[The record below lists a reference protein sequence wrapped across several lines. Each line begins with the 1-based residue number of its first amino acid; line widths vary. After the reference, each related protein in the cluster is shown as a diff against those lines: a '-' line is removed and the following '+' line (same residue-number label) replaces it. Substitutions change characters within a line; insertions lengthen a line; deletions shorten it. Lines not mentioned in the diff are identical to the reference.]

1 MSKGIYKMPDD
12 FDIGGF
18 TKALGTSAEPTRP
31 QQTKNYISDELLN
44 SLKRVESGKDP
55 YAVNKETKAMGPY
68 QFMPDTAAMLHR
80 QGVKFNPFDEE
91 QAREAARH
99 YLNTLVEKNGGDVNK
114 ALAQYGGFVTKDP
127 SKYVSNV
134 LSGQQAPQQTQQS
147 SQTQQAPQSGEF
159 DLGGFDKALSTETT
173 PEQLKTQLTQKQ
185 TSAQQTTKEG
195 KPLTAKEK
203 SNLQLKQ
210 MFGENET
217 LGSFGA
223 GLGRNIS
230 TGVGALEQLVG
241 KGVEQFAPETGKA
254 IQTHAL
260 QNIQKAKELT
270 QADIERNPN
279 AAMAGEMTG
288 FVVNPV
294 NKLIPGFGG
303 PAQSVLGG
311 VAKGAG
317 QGAAANV
324 LTTPVLD
331 ENKPFTTQKLEQG
344 TVGAVFGGT
353 FGGALKVATS
363 AIGSGLEKISQLG
376 GKILPPEQATTTATN
391 LIKQSG
397 IDQAKVTPIFYNGLV
412 EQAKQALQTGNL
424 NQFKAYAKNAS
435 DFESLPIKVPYLK
448 GQVTRDP
455 MQYAIEQNLRGIEGV
470 GEPIQ
475 AIMKQANTAMLQNL
489 DAFGAKNA
497 QPVVDSGNFLRNTLR
512 NADEIDATKVREAY
526 QRFKDSTGKD
536 IEVPLSGL
544 AQDYARVV
552 KDYGRS
558 TLPEGVK
565 NNLESLGLMK
575 GKQLKVTTI
584 EDAEN
589 LIKNINQNYDK
600 AKPVQ
605 ANALDQLRRS
615 VENTIKE
622 AGANLP
628 GEAGAVAREARQV
641 ASERFKTIESIPAL
655 RDALKGKEPDK
666 FVQNHILQGNVNEI
680 TKMVNYLQKN
690 SPETL
695 AQLRSDVLGVIKNR
709 VTNNVSEAN
718 AQFSQAGLKHFIA
731 DGSASLSRL
740 ERFLSPEQ
748 INGLKALNRVAEN
761 IHVEPVA
768 SAVNRSNTAAQA
780 ANLVK
785 KTINSG
791 ALNDLLGYAAG
802 VKFPVIGGL
811 ISAGGKALQQ
821 SGQASKASGLVE
833 QAINPQALPPSTPL
847 NMLGKPGALGAGT
860 AKSIIEQRNREYEQ
874 QNR

>member
-1 MSKGIYKMPDD
+1 MPDD

-18 TKALGTSAEPTRP
+18 TKALGTSSAPTGPEPTRP
-31 QQTKNYISDELLN
+31 KQTKNYVSDELLN
-44 SLKRVESGKDP
+44 SLRRVESGTDP

-68 QFMPDTAAMLHR
+68 QFMPDTASMLHR

-91 QAREAARH
+91 QSREAARH
-99 YLNTLVEKNGGDVNK
+99 YLNTLIEKNGGDVNK
-114 ALAQYGGFVTKDP
+114 ALAQYGGFITKDP
-127 SKYVSNV
+127 SKYVGNV
-134 LSGQQAPQQTQQS
+134 LGGQQAPQQTQQ
-147 SQTQQAPQSGEF
+147 QAPQSGDF

-185 TSAQQTTKEG
+185 TNVQPATKEG
-195 KPLTAKEK
+195 KSLTAKEK

-230 TGVGALEQLVG
+230 TGVGALQQLVG
-241 KGVEQFAPETGKA
+241 KGVEQFAPETGQA
-254 IQTHAL
+254 IQANAL
-260 QNIQKAKELT
+260 QNIQKAKEQT

-311 VAKGAG
+311 VVKGAG
-317 QGAAANV
+317 QGAVANV

-331 ENKPFTTQKLEQG
+331 EIKPFITQKLEQG
-344 TVGAVFGGT
+344 AVGAAFGGA

-363 AIGSGLEKISQLG
+363 AIGSGLEKISQVG

-397 IDQAKVTPIFYNGLV
+397 IDQTKVTPSFYNGLV

-497 QPVVDSGNFLRNTLR
+497 QPIVDSGNFLRNTLR

-544 AQDYARVV
+544 AQDYARVI

-558 TLPEGVK
+558 TLPEGVR
-565 NNLESLGLMK
+565 NNLESLGLIK

-600 AKPVQ
+600 TKPVQ
-605 ANALDQLRRS
+605 VNALDQLRRS
-615 VENTIKE
+615 VENTIRE

-641 ASERFKTIESIPAL
+641 ASERFKTIEGIPAL

-680 TKMVNYLQKN
+680 TKMVNYLEKN

-695 AQLRSDVLGVIKNR
+695 AQLRNDVLGVIKNR

-761 IHVEPVA
+761 IYVEPVA
-768 SAVNRSNTAAQA
+768 SAVNKSNTSAAA

-785 KTINSG
+785 KTINAG

-821 SGQASKASGLVE
+821 SSQASKASGLVE
-833 QAINPQALPPSTPL
+833 QAINPQALLPTTPL
-847 NMLGKPGALGAGT
+847 NMLGKPGALGAGA

>member
-1 MSKGIYKMPDD
+1 MPDD

-55 YAVNKETKAMGPY
+55 YAVNKETKAMGAY
-68 QFMPDTAAMLHR
+68 QFMPDTVAMLHR

-91 QAREAARH
+91 QSREAARH
-99 YLNTLVEKNGGDVNK
+99 YLNTLVEKNGGDVKK

-127 SKYVSNV
+127 SQYVGNV
-134 LSGQQAPQQTQQS
+134 LGGQQAPQ
-147 SQTQQAPQSGEF
+147 TQQAPQAQSGEF
-159 DLGGFDKALSTETT
+159 DLGGFDKALNTETT
-173 PEQLKTQLTQKQ
+173 PEQLKTQLEQKQ
-185 TSAQQTTKEG
+185 TATQQIKKEG

-254 IQTHAL
+254 IQAHAL

-270 QADIERNPN
+270 QADIEKNPT
-279 AAMAGEMTG
+279 AATAGEMTG

-294 NKLIPGFGG
+294 NKLIPTFGG
-303 PAQSVLGG
+303 PAQSVFGG
-311 VAKGAG
+311 VLKGAG
-317 QGAAANV
+317 QGAAANI
-324 LTTPVLD
+324 LTTPVTN
-331 ENKPFTTQKLEQG
+331 ENQPYLTQKIEQG
-344 TVGAVFGGT
+344 TTGAA
-353 FGGALKVATS
+353 FGGAFGGGLKVATS
-363 AIGSGLEKISQLG
+363 AIGTGLEKLAQVG
-376 GKILPPEQATTTATN
+376 GKILPPEQATTAATN
-391 LIKQSG
+391 LIKQAG
-397 IDQAKVTPIFYNGLV
+397 IDQSKVTPVFYNGLV

-424 NQFKAYAKNAS
+424 NKFKTYAQNAS

-455 MQYAIEQNLRGIEGV
+455 MQFAIEKNLRGIEGV

-475 AIMKQANTAMLQNL
+475 AIMKQANTALLQNL

-512 NADEIDATKVREAY
+512 NADAQEATKVREAY
-526 QRFKDSTGKD
+526 QRFKDSTGKE
-536 IEVPLSGL
+536 IEVPLTGL

-558 TLPEGVK
+558 TLPEGVR
-565 NNLESLGLMK
+565 NNLESLGLIK

-600 AKPVQ
+600 TKPVQ
-605 ANALDQLRRS
+605 ANALDELRRS
-615 VENTIKE
+615 VEGVIRE

-628 GEAGAVAREARQV
+628 GEAGAVAREARKV
-641 ASERFKTIESIPAL
+641 ASERFKTIEGIPAL
-655 RDALKGKEPDK
+655 KDALKGKEPDK

-695 AQLRSDVLGVIKNR
+695 AQLRNDVLGVIKNR

-718 AQFSQAGLKHFIA
+718 AEFSQAGLKHFIA
-731 DGSASLSRL
+731 DGSPSLSRL
-740 ERFLSPEQ
+740 ERFLAPEQ
-748 INGLKALNRVAEN
+748 INGLKTLNRVAEN

-768 SAVNRSNTAAQA
+768 SAVNKSNTAAQA
-780 ANLVK
+780 ANLIK
-785 KTINSG
+785 KTINEG

-811 ISAGGKALQQ
+811 IAQGGKALQQ
-821 SGQASKASGLVE
+821 GAQASKASGLVE
-833 QAINPQALPPSTPL
+833 QAINPQALPPKTPL
-847 NMLGKPGALGAGT
+847 NLLNRPGALGAGA
-860 AKSIIEQRNREYEQ
+860 AKSIVEQRNREFEQ
-874 QNR
+874 ENR